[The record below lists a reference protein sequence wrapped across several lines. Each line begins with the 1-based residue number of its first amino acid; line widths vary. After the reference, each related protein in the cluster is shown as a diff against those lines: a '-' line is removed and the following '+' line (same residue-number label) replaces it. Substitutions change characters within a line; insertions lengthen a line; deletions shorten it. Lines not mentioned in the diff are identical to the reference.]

1 MISHSAMHAKLGW
14 DLRHY
19 CLESLHCKEQE
30 GTRRAQGFVPDTQM
44 ECTCIYLDDLPLS
57 SMSWAPQICRA
68 CSGRNLQVIFV
79 PWRRLWNSLW
89 VPWRWW
95 MPTSHV
101 TTCKRPMISSWR
113 TLARA
118 TIPLRNRSWRVW
130 TVYRGAEG
138 QWWSWVVGG
147 AISIEQIEN
156 INNKLDHFRISVF
169 FWNPNADE

>member
-1 MISHSAMHAKLGW
+1 MISHSAMHVKLGW
-14 DLRHY
+14 DLRHHF
-19 CLESLHCKEQE
+19 LESLHWKNKKVQGGHKDLCQ
-30 GTRRAQGFVPDTQM
+30 TRRWKVLAYTSMIFYVA
-44 ECTCIYLDDLPLS
+44 
-57 SMSWAPQICRA
+57 MSWTPQIFGA
-68 CSGRNLQVIFV
+68 CSDRNLQVIFV

-138 QWWSWVVGG
+138 QWWSWLVGG
-147 AISIEQIEN
+147 TSKPAIFHHSYGKNGSIE
-156 INNKLDHFRISVF
+156 
-169 FWNPNADE
+169 